1 MKIFNQDLTYQLY
14 FLRIHGSEKY
24 YSRKK
29 IDLFFGFWLSL
40 IIIYRKLVLFVFVP
54 IMFFMLKM

>member
-1 MKIFNQDLTYQLY
+1 MGICIYCLKIVTMRTMKIFNQDLTYQLY

-29 IDLFFGFWLSL
+29 IDLFFGF
-40 IIIYRKLVLFVFVP
+40 
-54 IMFFMLKM
+54 